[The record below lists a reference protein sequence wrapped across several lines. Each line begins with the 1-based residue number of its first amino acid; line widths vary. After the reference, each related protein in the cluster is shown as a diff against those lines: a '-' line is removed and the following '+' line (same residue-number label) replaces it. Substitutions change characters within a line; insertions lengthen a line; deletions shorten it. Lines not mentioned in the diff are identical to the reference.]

1 MFKLGDRQHHRVG
14 CLSFDDSQPNG
25 QIVPHI
31 VDCNYKNKNIFT
43 TTYVK
48 SK

>member
-1 MFKLGDRQHHRVG
+1 MFKLTDRQHHRVG
-14 CLSFDDSQPNG
+14 CPSLDDSQPNG
-25 QIVPHI
+25 QIAPHI
-31 VDCNYKNKNIFT
+31 VDCNYENKITFT